1 MLRNLFIL
9 PALLCFVISGNS
21 AVNVRGK
28 VTDQEKKPV
37 EFAVITLLSSA
48 DSSLVK
54 GAISASDGTFVLENI
69 QPGNYLATYSF
80 TGFEKVWKGPFEI
93 ADGADFS
100 LPDAELLPSKQMD
113 EVTIRAAMPLFQQKP
128 GKLVM
133 NVESSPI
140 RIAGTAWDLLSKC
153 PGVFIDQN
161 SNITMKGRQG
171 VQVYID
177 DRPTYLGGD
186 GLKNYLQGIPAA
198 DIANVELIYNPSAR
212 YDAEGTA
219 GIINLVTKKGARQGL
234 NASARLGYGY
244 GFRPKYYSGFN
255 FNYAKEKYNIY
266 GSITENRRY
275 TVDQTYID
283 RYVPYNG
290 DTTLFSQNSYTYS
303 NSPVNI
309 ARFGIDFTPKEKISF
324 GFRTEGFYAPEKDL
338 GENSTLISGGGSDST
353 LNLKQ
358 TNYINENSANGGG
371 SIYYKQQ
378 FDSLGKELSLSSD
391 YLRFANRNN
400 QKYNLHFYDQS
411 GMESI
416 NPSFQ
421 RSDSK
426 TDIEIFVLKAD
437 YTHPFNEKYKLE
449 TGVKSS
455 YVKTDNAL
463 NFELLQNSQWEND
476 TTRTNQF
483 IYTEQINAAYINGSA
498 SFKKVEIMAG
508 LRAEQTISD
517 GNSPTTGQE
526 LKRKYLQ
533 FFPSVF
539 VTHKINDKNT
549 ISYTYARRINR
560 PDYENLNPFVYFL
573 DQYTYQTGNPFLQ
586 PEIANEGDITYT
598 YLDAAYLTVGF
609 SKTTDAMQDVTQQID
624 STGVTFQT
632 TKNFNNIEGAYAAIG
647 IPVPIGSWFLMENN
661 ISYSAMRFQT
671 DLFGTPIDN
680 KTSFVNLST
689 NVTFTLKHDWKIQA
703 WSWYQSGFTYG
714 IFKIKSQSGT
724 GCSFSK
730 GMLNN
735 KLQLSLSFYDIFRKN
750 GNRVTVNFQNQN
762 VKLRTV
768 PESPQL
774 NFMLRYNFGNSK
786 AAKKSQFQS
795 GADDLKDR
803 TGK

>member
-1 MLRNLFIL
+1 MLRFLFL
-9 PALLCFVISGNS
+9 FPALLCFVINGNS

-37 EFAVITLLSSA
+37 EFAVVTLLNAA

-54 GAISASDGTFVLENI
+54 GAISASDGTYLLENI
-69 QPGNYLATYSF
+69 NPGNYLVTCSF
-80 TGFEKVWKGPFEI
+80 TGFEKIWKGPFEI

-100 LPDAELLPSKQMD
+100 VPDAELIPAKEMN

-128 GKLVM
+128 GMLVM

-140 RIAGTAWDLLSKC
+140 RIAGSAWDLLSKC

-161 SNITMKGRQG
+161 SNITMKGKQG
-171 VQVYID
+171 VQVYMD

-186 GLKNYLQGIPAA
+186 ALKSYLQGIPAS

-219 GIINLVTKKGARQGL
+219 GIINLVTKKGSRQGL
-234 NASARLGYGY
+234 NASARLGYGL
-244 GFRPKYYSGFN
+244 GFRPKYYSGLN

-275 TVDQTYID
+275 DVEQTVID

-309 ARFGIDFTPKEKISF
+309 ARFGIDFTPKDKISF
-324 GFRTEGFYAPEKDL
+324 GFRTEGFYAPEKDF
-338 GENSTLISGGGSDST
+338 GDNTTLIRGSNSDST
-353 LNLKQ
+353 LKLLQ
-358 TNYINENSANGGG
+358 TNYINENSANGGA
-371 SIYYKQQ
+371 SVYYKQK
-378 FDSLGKELSLSSD
+378 FDSLGKELSVSGD
-391 YLRFANRNN
+391 YLRFANRND

-411 GMESI
+411 GTESI

-426 TDIEIFVLKAD
+426 TDIQIFVAKAD
-437 YTHPFNEKYKLE
+437 YSHPFNEKYKLE
-449 TGVKSS
+449 AGIKSS

-463 NFELLQNSQWEND
+463 QFENLQYSQWQND
-476 TTRTNQF
+476 TGRSNQF
-483 IYTEQINAAYINGSA
+483 IYSEQINAAYINGSA
-498 SFKKVEIMAG
+498 SYKKFELMAG

-517 GNSPTTGQE
+517 GNSPTTGQQ
-526 LKRKYLQ
+526 LKRKYIQL
-533 FFPSVF
+533 FPSVF
-539 VTHKINDKNT
+539 LTHKINEQNT
-549 ISYTYARRINR
+549 ITYTYARRVNR
-560 PDYENLNPFVYFL
+560 PDYENLNPFVYYL
-573 DQYTYQTGNPFLQ
+573 DQYTYNTGNPFLQ

-598 YLDAAYLTVGF
+598 YLDAAYLSVGF
-609 SKTTDAMQDVTQQID
+609 QKTKNAMQDVTQQID
-624 STGVTFQT
+624 STGVTYQT
-632 TKNFNNIEGAYAAIG
+632 TKNFNTVEGAYASIG
-647 IPVPIGSWFLMENN
+647 IPIPIGEWFLMENN
-661 ISYSAMRFQT
+661 ISYSSMRFKS
-671 DLFGTPIDN
+671 DLFGTTIDN

-689 NVTFTLKHDWKIQA
+689 NLTFTLKHDWKIQA

-714 IFKIKSQSGT
+714 IFNIKSKSGT
-724 GCSFSK
+724 GCSVSK
-730 GMLNN
+730 GLLNN
-735 KLQLSLSFYDIFRKN
+735 KLQLSLSFFDIFRQN
-750 GNRVTVNFQNQN
+750 GTRVTVNFQNQN
-762 VKLRTV
+762 VNLKSV

-774 NFMLRYNFGNSK
+774 FFMARYNFGNSK
-786 AAKKSQFQS
+786 AAKKSDFES
-795 GADDLKDR
+795 GANDLKDR